1 MSTAAGR
8 ALSASLVA
16 LLIAGSACSVEVAA
30 FDPTRQQDDGRED
43 SLLGGLSAV
52 DVNDGVDVD
61 GPTAQIRIP
70 RFTYTGFDPTGPALG
85 QLGQLEGDTVSVL
98 GSEVGAGQQGLE
110 SAFARFTSATGIEV
124 VYTGDARADE
134 IVEELL
140 GTTEQP
146 DVVLTSQPGRLR
158 QLVLAGHVAPLPRL
172 IRDQVTAG
180 YDPFWSSLAS
190 VDGRLY
196 GVPASANV
204 KSLVWYRPDVFAEQG
219 YQIPATFGELEA
231 LVDQIRS
238 DGLTPWCVGVAA
250 GADSGWPFTDWLE
263 DYVLRFERPAFYDQ
277 WVAHE
282 VPFNDARVTALIQR
296 VGDLWSRP
304 GNVYGGRAAIASTSV
319 SQAAGD
325 HLRGRCVLH
334 KQGSRIVRDYRVLGG
349 RVGPGED
356 VDAFYLPDV
365 QESGR
370 VVLGAG
376 TFAATLSGSTPALGL
391 LSYIAAPD
399 FADNR
404 IIAGT
409 GGYLSAHRLH
419 NTGLYRDAIDRSMAN
434 ILVSA
439 DPFRFDGSDLMPA
452 QVGTD
457 VYPRTA
463 TVYASGA
470 IDAWEL
476 ADEVEAAWPR

>member
-1 MSTAAGR
+1 MSATAAR
-8 ALSASLVA
+8 ALSACLVT
-16 LLIAGSACSVEVAA
+16 LLLAGSACSVEVAA
-30 FDPTRQQDDGRED
+30 FDPTRQEDEGRSD
-43 SLLGGLSAV
+43 SPLGGLSAV
-52 DVNDGVDVD
+52 DATDAADVE

-85 QLGQLEGDTVSVL
+85 QLGRLEGNMVSVL
-98 GSEVGAGQQGLE
+98 GPEVGAGQTSLE
-110 SAFARFTSATGIEV
+110 SAFARFTTATGIEV
-124 VYTGDARADE
+124 VYTGDTQADD
-134 IVEELL
+134 VLEELL
-140 GTTEQP
+140 GTPDQP
-146 DVVLTSQPGRLR
+146 DVVLTPQPGRLR
-158 QLVLAGHVAPLPRL
+158 QLVHEGHVAPLPRL
-172 IRDQVTAG
+172 IRDQVAAG

-204 KSLVWYRPDVFAEQG
+204 KSLVWYRPDVFAEQD
-219 YQIPATFGELEA
+219 YQPPATFGELEA

-238 DGLTPWCVGVAA
+238 DGLTPWCVGVAS

-263 DYVLRFERPAFYDQ
+263 DYVLRFEGPAFYDQ
-277 WVAHE
+277 WIAHQ
-282 VPFNDARVTALIQR
+282 VPFNDARVTALMQR

-304 GNVYGGRAAIASTSV
+304 GNVYGGREAVAATSV

-325 HLRGRCVLH
+325 HLRDRCVLH
-334 KQGSRIVRDYRVLGG
+334 KQGSLIVRDYRVLGG

-356 VDAFYLPDV
+356 VDAFYLPDIG
-365 QESGR
+365 ESGR

-404 IIAGT
+404 IAAGA
-409 GGYLSAHRLH
+409 GGYLSAHRFH
-419 NTGLYRDAIDRSMAN
+419 NTDLYRDAIDRSMAN
-434 ILVSA
+434 ILVAA

-452 QVGTD
+452 QVGAD

-463 TVYASGA
+463 TLYASGA

-476 ADEVEAAWPR
+476 ADEVEAAWPS